1 VTSRERVLLV
11 LKHRFADQVPVAE
24 MWIDP
29 GVARAVM
36 PGARDGNDAA
46 VRLDM
51 DMVTAPTMI
60 YGPDEIAADVVAAT
74 EWLLETV
81 SAAGPH
87 ILSSGNTIAAS
98 VKPENFVA
106 MVRTAQTFRRRG
118 D

>member
-1 VTSRERVLLV
+1 MTSRERVLLV

-46 VRLDM
+46 VLLDM

-60 YGPDEIAADVVAAT
+60 YGPDEIAWEDRAAARPT
-74 EWLLETV
+74 WWRRQNGSWRRFLPP
-81 SAAGPH
+81 A
-87 ILSSGNTIAAS
+87 
-98 VKPENFVA
+98 
-106 MVRTAQTFRRRG
+106 RTSCPPATRSPPR
-118 D
+118 